1 MSVSSDTPLEIP
13 SELLLILRCLVLVDL
28 DFSIKKTFVKEIDFP
43 IAFANIASLLLEAF
57 SKWRQV
63 DWTGL
68 FNVYFTVRENQFL
81 KRD

>member
-1 MSVSSDTPLEIP
+1 MAQRYLKNNFTNLIR
-13 SELLLILRCLVLVDL
+13 LLNGK
-28 DFSIKKTFVKEIDFP
+28 IKKTFVKEIDFP

-63 DWTGL
+63 DRTGL

-81 KRD
+81 KRY

>member
-1 MSVSSDTPLEIP
+1 MSHVVFEKSNFTNLIR
-13 SELLLILRCLVLVDL
+13 LLN
-28 DFSIKKTFVKEIDFP
+28 SKIKKTFVKEIDFP
-43 IAFANIASLLLEAF
+43 IAFANVASLLLEAF

-81 KRD
+81 KRY